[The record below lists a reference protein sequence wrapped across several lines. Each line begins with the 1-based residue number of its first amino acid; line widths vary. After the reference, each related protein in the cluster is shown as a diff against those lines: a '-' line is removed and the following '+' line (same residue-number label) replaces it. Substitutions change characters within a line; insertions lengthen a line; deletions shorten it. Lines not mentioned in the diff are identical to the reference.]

1 METRTRPTPCGQR
14 VLPREGP
21 RGQRRAARRRLPEQ
35 SGLIFPHSQVT
46 ELLTW
51 RLSSTPQGGLD
62 GLAPFLIDWSST
74 PHPTSRTLPAIP
86 LLMMIGV
93 HPDPAA
99 VHKVYGRA

>member
-1 METRTRPTPCGQR
+1 M
-14 VLPREGP
+14 
-21 RGQRRAARRRLPEQ
+21 
-35 SGLIFPHSQVT
+35 
-46 ELLTW
+46 LTW

-74 PHPTSRTLPAIP
+74 PHPTSRNLPAIP

-99 VHKVYGRA
+99 VHKVMDALGLEFLVLKDARPELVAVLADASGRQVSLG